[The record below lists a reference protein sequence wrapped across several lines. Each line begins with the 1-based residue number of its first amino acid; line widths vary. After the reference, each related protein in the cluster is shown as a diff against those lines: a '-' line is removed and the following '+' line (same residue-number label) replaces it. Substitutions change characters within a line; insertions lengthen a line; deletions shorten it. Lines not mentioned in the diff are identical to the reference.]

1 MKLALKLEEKLAKY
15 SMQDLKDLREETG
28 AGLADVKKALEE
40 ANGDREEALKIIRVK
55 GLKSLSKRE
64 GRSAGAGLIAA
75 KVTDTK
81 AGQRGTMVEVNAETD
96 FVVKTDKFIA
106 MADKILDA
114 AAVSGA
120 ANVEELLAAKSAD
133 GTVKDTLDAV
143 AAIIGEKLEVGNV
156 RQVEGEAVDVYLH
169 RSSQDLPPTV
179 GVLVA
184 TDKAGAEVAHDVAMH
199 IAAYSPEYLSCEDV
213 PAAEVEKERATLT
226 ETTKAEG
233 KPEAAVAKIVEGR
246 MKGFYK
252 DCVLLEQPFA
262 KDPKTT
268 VGKIVEASKGKVT
281 AFARLQAGE

>member
-114 AAVSGA
+114 AAASGA
-120 ANVEELLAAKSAD
+120 TNVEELLAAKSAD
-133 GTVKDTLDAV
+133 GIVKDTLDAV

-213 PAAEVEKERATLT
+213 PAEEVEKERATLT